1 MVTNLFWK
9 IFLKCK
15 GWNTNVTFPK
25 DVSKAVII
33 VGPHTSSWDFII
45 GLAYRSIL
53 KISNAKFLGKK
64 ELFKPPFGW
73 FFYWVGGTPVDRNSK
88 KNLVEQVVEKFNHN
102 TELLVALSPEG
113 TRKRVDALKTGFYFI
128 AKQANVPIVM
138 VGLDFKHKTLIVS
151 PPFFTT
157 IDKEQDLEKVL
168 NFYRKIEGKFP
179 SKDLRHL

>member
-9 IFLKCK
+9 LFLKCK
-15 GWNTNVTFPK
+15 GWNTQVSFPLQL
-25 DVSKAVII
+25 SKAVII

-45 GLAYRSIL
+45 GLAYRSVL
-53 KISNAKFLGKK
+53 KINNAKFLGKK

-88 KNLVEQVVEKFNHN
+88 KNLVEQVVEKFNN
-102 TELLVALSPEG
+102 NDEFLVALSPEG

-138 VGLDFKHKTLIVS
+138 VGLDFKNKNLIVS
-151 PPFFTT
+151 PPFYTT
-157 IDKEQDLEKVL
+157 NDKDQDLENVL
-168 NFYRKIEGKFP
+168 TFYRNIEGKFP
-179 SKDLRHL
+179 AKDLRHL